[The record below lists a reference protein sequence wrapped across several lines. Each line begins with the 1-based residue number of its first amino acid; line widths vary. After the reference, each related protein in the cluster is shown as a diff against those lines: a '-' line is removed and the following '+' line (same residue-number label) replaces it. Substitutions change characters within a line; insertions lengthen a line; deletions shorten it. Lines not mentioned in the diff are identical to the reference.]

1 MTTFNS
7 EWLANRQAKQAQAT
21 LANRESVKRKMGGLM
36 TVEEFNGTGFGKED
50 KLQES
55 CVAWFRMQY
64 PDLILYSSLNG
75 VKLRGGG
82 REWKRLEAAGAM
94 PGVADLFLSV
104 PSGDLSGLYIEMK
117 TKKGT
122 QSDTQKAFEA
132 KAVAKGYGYAMPR
145 SLGEFMRVVQTY
157 LETGVY

>member
-7 EWLANRQAKQAQAT
+7 EWLAKRQAKQQQNT
-21 LANRESVKRKMGGLM
+21 QANRAAVKGKLGGLM
-36 TVEEFNGTGFGKED
+36 SVDEFNGTGFGKED
-50 KLQES
+50 KLQEA
-55 CVAWFRMQY
+55 CVAWFRIQY
-64 PDLILYSSLNG
+64 PNLVLFASLNG

-94 PGVADLFLSV
+94 AGVADLLLSV
-104 PSGDLSGLYIEMK
+104 PSGELAGLYIEMK
-117 TKKGT
+117 TKRGK

-132 KAVAKGYGYAMPR
+132 KVVAQGYGYAMPR

-157 LETGVY
+157 LDSGTY